1 MKYTAKNPLSPG
13 YNPMVSASDHPEMMG
28 MEFGVYVLRPG
39 DKAAFDF
46 PQEVVYDL
54 LFGEVCLRW
63 AGGERMVRRADCFHE
78 DAIVLHVPQGTH
90 VEVECLSEPAEI
102 AIARTANPRA
112 FAPRLLF
119 PDDCLF
125 RREERGI
132 GVMDG
137 MARRDTRTFFDR
149 SVCPETNFYIGEVVH
164 QPGKWSSFPPH
175 THVEPEL
182 YYYKFLPENGFA
194 LAEYGDDAYKV
205 KHNDLLGMSAN
216 VTHAQA
222 CTPGYAEFYLWCIR
236 LQDDKPLV
244 STFVPEYEW
253 VNDPDARFFPNEK

>member
-1 MKYTAKNPLSPG
+1 MKYSAKNPLQRG
-13 YNPMVSASDHPEMMG
+13 YNPMVSAQENPEMMG
-28 MEFGVYVLRPG
+28 MEFGVYAMHPG
-39 DKAAFDF
+39 DRAVFDE

-54 LFGEVCLRW
+54 LFGEVTFRW
-63 AGGERMVRRADCFHE
+63 GGKPRTVRRADCFHE
-78 DAIVLHVPQGTH
+78 DAIVLHVPQNTH
-90 VEVECLSEPAEI
+90 VEIECLGEPTEI

-112 FAPRLLF
+112 FEPRLLL

-132 GVMDG
+132 GVMNG

-149 SVCPETNFYIGEVVH
+149 SNCPETNFYIGEVVH
-164 QPGKWSSFPPH
+164 EPGKWSSFPSH

-182 YYYKFLPENGFA
+182 YYYKFLPEDGFG

-205 KHNDLLGMSAN
+205 RHNDLMGMPDG

-222 CTPGYAEFYLWCIR
+222 CVPGYAEFYLWCIR
-236 LQDDKPLV
+236 LRDDVPFA
-244 STFVPEYEW
+244 SRFTPEYEW
-253 VNDPDARFFPNEK
+253 VNDPAARIFPNER